1 MKTQV
6 YILIGFVI
14 ILVISLQTYNYY
26 KIHTLIETRV
36 SNYSRQSINQ
46 LQKRLAKSLLT
57 VEDAARKFAYNPFVR
72 QYLKTDQIKVKF
84 ELKNY
89 LESIINDTLEDNNEI
104 SAFALIE
111 DESWRNF
118 YGNLDYP
125 IYQEIMQQ
133 INLRSLTLKK
143 GRFITIK
150 TSSKVI
156 YAYLLPIFAINDNS
170 LLNQRLGSVLLLLSQ
185 TSIDN
190 ILNEVAVNNYTS
202 FFLLNQENQVIAAN
216 NNSLAN
222 RIQANNYAD
231 YKKNDNFIIQT
242 AKIDAPGWKLSAI
255 ISKKEVTADL
265 SIFPMLIVFSGLIL
279 ISLLSAIALI
289 LDFNITRPITNLAL
303 NLEQIG
309 NKYLDERIELE
320 TAGELN
326 IIVEDTNKMLDKI
339 ETLSKTEMK
348 MQKQIYESQLSRQ
361 QAELSAL
368 QSQINPHF
376 LYNTLEC
383 MRSIAAVY
391 ESQEIVDI
399 STAMADIFRYNIK
412 ANNLVTFAE
421 ELEIIK
427 SYLKIMELRFPD
439 KFKFEFK
446 IEEAILSRQIIKMT
460 LQPLVENAIYHGL
473 ESRRKAGKL
482 LLEAKTD
489 AQNVIFKIKDN
500 GLGIAEPELANLN
513 KKLTSVLELKKEDL
527 QTEGIGL
534 LNINKRIKL
543 YYGLEYGLTISSN
556 LDQGTEVI
564 VEIPLAKSKGDL

>member
-1 MKTQV
+1 
-6 YILIGFVI
+6 
-14 ILVISLQTYNYY
+14 
-26 KIHTLIETRV
+26 
-36 SNYSRQSINQ
+36 
-46 LQKRLAKSLLT
+46 LLT

-255 ISKKEVTADL
+255 ILKKEVTADL

-489 AQNVIFKIKDN
+489 AQNIIFKIKDN